1 MVETLMTIPSLLIS
15 APGFSDSIFDK
26 SVVLLIDR
34 SSTGSIGFIINRPS
48 SLSLKNMI
56 EAETEEIPDTIPAW
70 FGGPVDTATGII
82 LHKEKIAAD
91 DKILGNGI
99 VLSSNAKTLASMVQ
113 HAEAIYKQGRQ
124 PSTDRIFA
132 CDYAFRFIVGYAG
145 WGPGQLEDELR
156 NGLWIEQP
164 VDLNILY
171 HTPWNQ
177 MWDECFTAV
186 GVLPHQVTTNQQH
199 FLN

>member
-34 SSTGSIGFIINRPS
+34 SPTGSIGFIINRPS

-56 EAETEEIPDTIPAW
+56 ETDNEEVPDTIPAW

-91 DKILGNGI
+91 DKVLGKGMI
-99 VLSSNAKTLASMVQ
+99 LSSNPKTLSLMVQ
-113 HAEAIYKQGRQ
+113 HAEAAAKIAREPAINK
-124 PSTDRIFA
+124 IWA

-145 WGPGQLEDELR
+145 WGPGQLDDELR
-156 NGLWIEQP
+156 NGIWIEQP

-177 MWDECFTAV
+177 MWDECFAAV
-186 GVLPHQVTTNQQH
+186 GVMPHQVTTSQQR
-199 FLN
+199 FIN